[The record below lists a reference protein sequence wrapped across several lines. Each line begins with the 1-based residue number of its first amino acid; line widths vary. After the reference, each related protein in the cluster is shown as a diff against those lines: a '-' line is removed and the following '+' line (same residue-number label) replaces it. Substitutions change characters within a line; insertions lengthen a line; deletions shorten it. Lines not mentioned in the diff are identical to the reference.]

1 MIEQSAEIA
10 KAIRERSKKELR
22 EVIVEALQRE
32 PTDMEWEI
40 AASSFYMGALAT
52 ALAMIESFEGLHTVR
67 N

>member
-1 MIEQSAEIA
+1 
-10 KAIRERSKKELR
+10 
-22 EVIVEALQRE
+22 VIVEVLHRE
-32 PTDMEWEI
+32 PTEMEWEI

>member
-10 KAIRERSKKELR
+10 KAIQERSKKELR
-22 EVIVEALQRE
+22 EVIVEVLHRE
-32 PTDMEWEI
+32 PTEMEWEI

-52 ALAMIESFEGLHTVR
+52 ALVMIESFEGLHTVR